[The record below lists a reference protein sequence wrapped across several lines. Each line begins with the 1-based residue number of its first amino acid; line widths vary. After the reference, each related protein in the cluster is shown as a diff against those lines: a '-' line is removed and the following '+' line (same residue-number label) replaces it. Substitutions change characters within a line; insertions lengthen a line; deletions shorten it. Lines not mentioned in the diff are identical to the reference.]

1 VERVRPSVGQSVDRF
16 LDARDDDDD
25 DDDDDRARRVGGRA
39 PREEREA
46 KRAAM
51 INLFAAKVGGER
63 RDACA

>member
-16 LDARDDDDD
+16 LDARDD

>member
-25 DDDDDRARRVGGRA
+25 GDDRARRVGGRA

>member
-1 VERVRPSVGQSVDRF
+1 MERVRPSVGQSVDRF
-16 LDARDDDDD
+16 LDARDDD